1 MINVFRFSTWNQLS
15 GLRSLD
21 YPFLRIDVV
30 QFSSRDLDGTKID
43 IIDTD
48 NNIIYFSGFV
58 RVDSSAR
65 FDPLAVFEVDEMI
78 KRINAY
84 GFNIDIEEPTTLPPN
99 VITMLKGLYALG
111 YNFITMQYSRDTKT
125 TDKSIYQTDIDATIY
140 EEWQTRYLPPPFKA
154 YSNKFIVATKNLTDI
169 VPKQFPK
176 HVQPNKENVYV
187 ISTAPEFNWE
197 DFKWVQP
204 TRVYSIELL
213 INPEETW
220 DNPLSNAIV
229 DIEGL
234 PGTGDIHG

>member
-1 MINVFRFSTWNQLS
+1 MINVFKFSNWNQLS

-30 QFSSRDLDGTKID
+30 QFNSDDIVGNKID

-58 RVDSSAR
+58 RVNSSAR
-65 FDPLAVFEVDEMI
+65 FDPLAVFEIDEII

-84 GFNIDIEEPTTLPPN
+84 GFNIDIEEPTTLQPN
-99 VITMLKGLYALG
+99 VITMLKGLHALG
-111 YNFITMQYSRDTKT
+111 YNYITMQYTRSTKT
-125 TDKSIYQTDIDATIY
+125 EDKAIYQTDIDSNVYNKWI
-140 EEWQTRYLPPPFKA
+140 ERYLPPPFIA
-154 YSNKFIVATKNLTDI
+154 FSNKYIVATKNLSDFRPRLYPDSLEPKKEDI
-169 VPKQFPK
+169 FV
-176 HVQPNKENVYV
+176 V
-187 ISTAPEFNWE
+187 SAAPDFNWE

-213 INPEETW
+213 INPETTE
-220 DNPLSNAIV
+220 DNAISDAIV

-234 PGTGDIHG
+234 PGTGDING